1 MRNVRDSIAEEAR
14 IWSVIN
20 NAYSSAGLVGGFL
33 TIAGIITAPFTF
45 GVSLGLTITGL
56 TTAGG
61 VITNINTSRTR
72 MMIGLGIVE
81 KKLSNAKEIIQKH
94 YESCKEMKKL
104 LEAINNHYAVFKV
117 SQCVQKKNIKL
128 SVEGLSALAAVK
140 IITETD
146 LLIKNSGDGGFFKI
160 SNARLCEQRDKLTN
174 VIYKMQDEYNDLSE
188 FFSLRLLFC

>member
-1 MRNVRDSIAEEAR
+1 MRNGRDYIEDEAR
-14 IWSVIN
+14 IWSIKN

-56 TTAGG
+56 TTG
-61 VITNINTSRTR
+61 VITNINSSRTR
-72 MMIGLGIVE
+72 MMIRLGMA
-81 KKLSNAKEIIQKH
+81 KKELRNAKEILQKH

-104 LEAINNHYAVFKV
+104 LEAINNHYAVFEV

-160 SNARLCEQRDKLTN
+160 SNARLCEQTDKLTN
-174 VIYKMQDEYNDLSE
+174 VIYKMQDEYDDLSE